1 MSFSKLS
8 LLAVAATLTL
18 SGLSAHADSLNLG
31 NPGGYFSYFFN
42 GNFETAAGGNM
53 TGSSAVI
60 GGNTV
65 NFSAVYCVDL
75 YDTIVS
81 NTHYNNT
88 TFATNGV
95 VNGNTVHHDADIASL
110 LLNINATTTTQSDAL
125 QAAIWEEE
133 YGNNFSVA
141 TFGQSGIISDENAD
155 LSALQNAINHGLV
168 TSSLV
173 SQVEWITPPTTT
185 GGDDWW
191 DRDDRVNQQGLVG
204 LVNDPP
210 PAVPEP
216 ATLSLF
222 GTGILGIAGLVRR
235 RRSA

>member
-8 LLAVAATLTL
+8 LLAAAATLAF
-18 SGLSAHADSLNLG
+18 SGLSAHADSLDLG
-31 NPGGYFSYFFN
+31 NAGGSFSFFFN

-60 GGNTV
+60 GGKTV

-75 YDTIVS
+75 NDSINS
-81 NTHYNNT
+81 NTFYNNT
-88 TFATNGV
+88 TFLNNGK
-95 VNGNTVHHDADIASL
+95 VNGNTVHNDADIAWL
-110 LLNINATTTTQSDAL
+110 LLNITATNTTQSDAL

-133 YGNNFSVA
+133 YGSGFSV
-141 TFGQSGIISDENAD
+141 FSPGQGGIITDENAD
-155 LSALQNAINHGLV
+155 LNALQNAINHNQV
-168 TSSLV
+168 SSSLV
-173 SQVEWITPPTTT
+173 GDVEWITPPTTT
-185 GGDDWW
+185 DGDFF
-191 DRDDRVNQQGLVG
+191 DRRTVDQQGLVG

-222 GTGILGIAGLVRR
+222 GTGLLGLAGLVRR
-235 RRSA
+235 RLSA

>member
-8 LLAVAATLTL
+8 LLAAAATLAF
-18 SGLSAHADSLNLG
+18 SGLSAHADSLTVG
-31 NPGGYFSYFFN
+31 NGGGAFSFFFN
-42 GNFETAAGGNM
+42 NSFETAGGGNM

-75 YDTIVS
+75 YDEITTNS
-81 NTHYNNT
+81 TYNST
-88 TFATNGV
+88 SFSTNGV
-95 VNGNTVHHDADIASL
+95 VNGNTVHHDSDIAWL
-110 LLNINATTTTQSDAL
+110 LLNINPTNTTQSEGL
-125 QAAIWEEE
+125 QAAIWAEE
-133 YGNNFSVA
+133 YGNDFSV
-141 TFGQSGIISDENAD
+141 FNSSGQSGIISAETAD
-155 LSALQNAINHGLV
+155 LNLLQNAINHNQV
-168 TSSLV
+168 SSSLV
-173 SQVEWITPPTTT
+173 GDVLWITPPSTSE
-185 GGDDWW
+185 GWGW
-191 DRDDRVNQQGLVG
+191 DRETTDRQGLVG

>member
-8 LLAVAATLTL
+8 LLAAAATLAF
-18 SGLSAHADSLNLG
+18 SGLSAHADSLTVG
-31 NPGGYFSYFFN
+31 NGGGAFSFFFN
-42 GNFETAAGGNM
+42 GSFETAGGGNM

-75 YDTIVS
+75 YDEITTNS
-81 NTHYNNT
+81 TYNNT
-88 TFATNGV
+88 SFSTNGV
-95 VNGNTVHHDADIASL
+95 VNGNTVHHDSDIAWL
-110 LLNINATTTTQSDAL
+110 LLNINPTNTTQSEGL
-125 QAAIWEEE
+125 QAAIWAEE
-133 YGNNFSVA
+133 YGNDFSV
-141 TFGQSGIISDENAD
+141 FNSSGQSGIISAETAD
-155 LSALQNAINHGLV
+155 LNLLQNAINHNQV
-168 TSSLV
+168 SSSLV
-173 SQVEWITPPTTT
+173 GDVLWITPPSTSE
-185 GGDDWW
+185 GWGW
-191 DRDDRVNQQGLVG
+191 DRETTDRQGLVG

>member
-8 LLAVAATLTL
+8 LAAVAATLTF
-18 SGLSAHADSLNLG
+18 SGLSAYADSLNLG
-31 NPGGYFSYFFN
+31 NPGGYFSYVFN
-42 GNFETAAGGNM
+42 GSSETAAGGNM
-53 TGSSAVI
+53 TGTSAVI
-60 GGNTV
+60 DGNTV

-75 YDTIVS
+75 YDVIYS

-95 VNGNTVHHDADIASL
+95 VNGNTVHNDADIAWL
-110 LLNINATTTTQSDAL
+110 LLNINATTTTQSDGL

-133 YGNNFSVA
+133 YGNNFSVS
-141 TFGQSGIISDENAD
+141 TSGQSGIISAENAD

-185 GGDDWW
+185 GDDWW

-204 LVNDPP
+204 LVNDPT

-222 GTGILGIAGLVRR
+222 GTGILGIAGLLRR
-235 RRSA
+235 RLSA